1 MRAKNRKGQMSLEM
15 IIGLVILLVVAA
27 VVIKIFLDRMG
38 STGTDLTKGELALE
52 SFRQNCN
59 VLCQRYVDTNFA
71 GPEAL
76 AYCEKSFEID
86 LNRNGKLPGEA
97 GKVNAYGVCEDM
109 VYCFNIIECNWGPS
123 EKSRLSP
130 TKCKDIMCDV
140 YTQRVGDNITAAAYI
155 ETKIPFGSCS
165 ADDPEISFT
174 TGATTYSLAKWHT
187 DTFLSVA
194 DGGKG
199 VHCRGATG

>member
-38 STGTDLTKGELALE
+38 STGTDLTKGELKLE
-52 SFRQNCN
+52 AFRQNCQ

-86 LNRNGKLPGEA
+86 LNKNGKIPGES
-97 GKVNAYGVCEDM
+97 GKVNAYGVCEDK

-123 EKSRLSP
+123 EKSRLTP

-140 YTQRVGDNITAAAYI
+140 YTDRQGGDNSTAAEYI
-155 ETKIPFGSCS
+155 ASKIEFGSCDYYDS
-165 ADDPEISFT
+165 EISFT
-174 TGATTYSLAKWHT
+174 TTIAPIKTITLAEWHKG
-187 DTFLSVA
+187 TFA
-194 DGGKG
+194 P